1 MTNSKVKEKDIKL
14 ENSMP
19 VKGWFDHFRKRFGLK
34 NVKITG
40 EAASV
45 DQEAA
50 EEFLD
55 AIKKKSSRRR
65 DICVN
70 RFFYADENSPILE
83 KEIAIRIFVS
93 NEEKCTSSFTSGRD
107 KLT

>member
-1 MTNSKVKEKDIKL
+1 M
-14 ENSMP
+14 
-19 VKGWFDHFRKRFGLK
+19 
-34 NVKITG
+34 
-40 EAASV
+40 
-45 DQEAA
+45 
-50 EEFLD
+50 
-55 AIKKKSSRRR
+55 
-65 DICVN
+65 N